1 MPIINSLSISN
12 LLVLYLLDN
21 VLRKHDLIDKSDNI
35 LKLDETV
42 LFTNLSRKNIIR
54 GKKEN
59 ESQEQKQDAG
69 ENI

>member
-21 VLRKHDLIDKSDNI
+21 VLRKYDLMDKSDNI

-42 LFTNLSRKNIIR
+42 LFTNLARKYIIR

-69 ENI
+69 GNI

>member
-1 MPIINSLSISN
+1 MPFINSLSISN

-35 LKLDETV
+35 LKLDEIV
-42 LFTNLSRKNIIR
+42 LFTNISRKNIR